1 MSSLQRLTD
10 CKHFLNGHCSHG
22 ENCRYRHCFQA
33 TRQRHKVCFE
43 WPQTCRNLNCRYLHP
58 LPSSCAPNLGAPY
71 QLHHSQPQRGPVSF
85 FWDIENVHIPRAQN
99 PSHIVQRLRN
109 KFVHGPQLLELGF
122 TCYVRDTSGIPR
134 SVLVKLHHASV
145 RIAHVPDY
153 KPGAVDRQILLDLD
167 RFERAHRPPAT
178 IVLISSDI
186 DYVGK
191 LNDLRNQVGYRVI
204 VVHNKP
210 VCKDLWT
217 LIDAHYS
224 WDMFTEPTDILFCA
238 SPVSLLYNCPECSNE
253 FSTLDGLHQHQ
264 DAKNHLEE
272 CPMCDELFYTSND
285 LTEHQDEE
293 DHYERN
299 FSCHQCDRSFSTAN
313 RLSQHRNDSHRFIN
327 RETISIFAHDLLLD
341 CIIDPS
347 CPECSA
353 TFRTTQ
359 SLHHHQDAKQ
369 HTYDCPVCDETFYT
383 VDEQDEHQED
393 ENHFLQQ
400 CNICHRTVQTQD
412 GLRQHK
418 IAKFHF

>member
-33 TRQRHKVCFE
+33 TKQRHKVCFE

-167 RFERAHRPPAT
+167 RFERAHRPPDT
-178 IVLISSDI
+178 IVLI
-186 DYVGK
+186 
-191 LNDLRNQVGYRVI
+191 
-204 VVHNKP
+204 
-210 VCKDLWT
+210 
-217 LIDAHYS
+217 
-224 WDMFTEPTDILFCA
+224 
-238 SPVSLLYNCPECSNE
+238 
-253 FSTLDGLHQHQ
+253 STLDGLHQHR

-272 CPMCDELFYTSND
+272 CPMCDELFYTPND

-327 RETISIFAHDLLLD
+327 RETMSIFAHDLLLD

-347 CPECSA
+347 YPECSA